1 MRDVYLAEGIVCN
14 SRRFQDF
21 YYSFAHLAVLPLTL
35 LQQWTAH
42 QIYHAERAT
51 NFIPVLCVEL
61 PAPYFRVRNR
71 YAFVIIYFKCLSIL
85 SLQADPQLL
94 QSV

>member
-1 MRDVYLAEGIVCN
+1 MPLHRMHDVYLAEGIVCN

-61 PAPYFRVRNR
+61 PATVFSCEKH
-71 YAFVIIYFKCLSIL
+71 YAFVILNLS
-85 SLQADPQLL
+85 AC
-94 QSV
+94 